1 MLRKRIIFSLIYS
14 DGFFMQS
21 RNFRLQRVGDLRW
34 LERNYQFQRISFSL
48 DELIVINATRGE
60 KSMQTFAA
68 MISELVNEVF
78 IPLTAG
84 GGIRTMLD
92 AELLFKNG
100 ADKILVNSILV
111 KDPGLVKDLVQR
123 YGSQSLVA
131 SIDYRNIEGKHIIF
145 TNDGSREIEM
155 SLEQYIIYLESLD
168 IGEIYLNSID
178 KDGTGFGYD
187 FEMINQLSENIS
199 KPLIIAGGAGNEKH
213 LLEGL
218 QIPGVSAVATANL
231 FNFMGDGLPKA
242 RKKIIEGGE
251 NLAVWIDEYT
261 VQ

>member
-1 MLRKRIIFSLIYS
+1 
-14 DGFFMQS
+14 MQS